1 MAIMSEKE
9 ICALE
14 KRMAGLEKHVAEI
27 QAELLKLN
35 HRNDWRQTIGMFTGN
50 ELMKRIDSAGQAIR
64 RKERAQAKRGLD
76 KSRQSKK

>member
-1 MAIMSEKE
+1 MSENE
-9 ICALE
+9 VSALE
-14 KRMAGLEKHVAEI
+14 KRMASLEKQMAEI
-27 QAELLKLN
+27 KAELLKLN

-64 RKERAQAKRGLD
+64 RKERVQAKHGHD

>member
-1 MAIMSEKE
+1 MAIMNEKE
-9 ICALE
+9 ISALE
-14 KRMAGLEKHVAEI
+14 KRMVDLEKKMAEI

-64 RKERAQAKRGLD
+64 RKERVQAKRRYD

>member
-9 ICALE
+9 ISALE

-64 RKERAQAKRGLD
+64 RRQRAKVKHSPAKP
-76 KSRQSKK
+76 